1 MLVCKGRVVCCKE
14 GLETDADGGLER
26 GWKWIEKVVVMARA
40 IPVECADLETLDES
54 YRTG

>member
-1 MLVCKGRVVCCKE
+1 MLVCYKE
-14 GLETDADGGLER
+14 GMGTDDHAGLER
-26 GWKWIEKVVVMARA
+26 GRKWIEKEVVMARA

>member
-1 MLVCKGRVVCCKE
+1 MLVCYKE
-14 GLETDADGGLER
+14 GMGTDDHAGLER
-26 GWKWIEKVVVMARA
+26 GREWIEKAAVMARA

>member
-1 MLVCKGRVVCCKE
+1 MG
-14 GLETDADGGLER
+14 TDDHARLER
-26 GWKWIEKVVVMARA
+26 GRKWIEKVVVMARA

>member
-26 GWKWIEKVVVMARA
+26 GRFTLLGSFTL
-40 IPVECADLETLDES
+40 LEPNH
-54 YRTG
+54 RTGVVFVMCV

>member
-1 MLVCKGRVVCCKE
+1 MLVAKREWG
-14 GLETDADGGLER
+14 TDDHARLER
-26 GWKWIEKVVVMARA
+26 GRKWIEKEVVMARA

>member
-1 MLVCKGRVVCCKE
+1 MIACYKE
-14 GLETDADGGLER
+14 GMGTDDHARLDR
-26 GWKWIEKVVVMARA
+26 GWKWIEKAAVMAKA

>member
-26 GWKWIEKVVVMARA
+26 GWKWDCYEVAKGNRSGMERKGGGEKKW
-40 IPVECADLETLDES
+40 
-54 YRTG
+54 